1 MRRAPNACS
10 ARYSTFEG
18 VSMPS
23 GTGLAL
29 HSPIAGRKDVR
40 PKVILACCV
49 STWPG
54 WSPTDRRRSHYSSA
68 AASHASSRD
77 SLRANSSCSSA
88 LSSPSRTWS
97 DAASAIDSCSAAI

>member
-1 MRRAPNACS
+1 
-10 ARYSTFEG
+10 
-18 VSMPS
+18 MPS

-54 WSPTDRRRSHYSSA
+54 WSPT
-68 AASHASSRD
+68 
-77 SLRANSSCSSA
+77 
-88 LSSPSRTWS
+88 
-97 DAASAIDSCSAAI
+97 